1 MLYTLLLLNL
11 EILTEVILK
20 WSQAVVVFIS
30 LFSLSRARKLEL
42 VEEVGPEESVSLCL
56 CVT

>member
-11 EILTEVILK
+11 EILTEVILNR
-20 WSQAVVVFIS
+20 SQAVVVFIS

-42 VEEVGPEESVSLCL
+42 IEEVGPEE
-56 CVT
+56 